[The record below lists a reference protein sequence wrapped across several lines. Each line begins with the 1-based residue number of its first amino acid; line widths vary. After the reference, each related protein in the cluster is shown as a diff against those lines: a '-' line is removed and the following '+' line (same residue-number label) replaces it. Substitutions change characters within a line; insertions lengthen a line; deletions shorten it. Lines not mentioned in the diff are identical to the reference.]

1 MMSVCSLLILALQV
15 ALVSGKVTW
24 MGLPPDASSQ
34 ERRLGDQ
41 SNTNT
46 GSSSNL
52 RRRVTEG
59 GGGDPRTIDFK
70 DYFNKPGSDAVKG
83 DENKED
89 VDAVAK
95 NNKNSDDDESDE
107 DDKKSGKLI
116 VANPDVVINEHTDD
130 GKVVVSASNKHKKKP
145 SMEEDDDNMETTPDD
160 ADDDDSNNVNM
171 NNKKSMASSSVMAD
185 ESIKLDDAGSQDLIS
200 VSSDKHHQNSHPK
213 PPHIDKSGSNTRK
226 FISYQSSDW
235 ELMWL
240 DNVEQWSQSDNLCK
254 VLLNEQAS
262 IVHDFLNMTCT
273 SRMPEPHSSWC
284 IINDDFHGL
293 WYNSDD
299 RSDFYLSWNR
309 PPSIPD
315 TIPVPPANMVRPG
328 PEHAHVAS
336 RFVFYDQVNQ
346 QHYVEYIEPL
356 VSNLR
361 FPIAKCVQPF
371 PGTADVKALNA
382 WFRGWIVPPPLVR
395 GADRMLYF
403 DAGASSWDK
412 EDHGP
417 SLKYFAS
424 IWGRHGVPFD
434 SLIVFDEN
442 TPSEQFYPSVPVEF
456 QPKTHFKQCSL
467 AKSPQE
473 NSDDHPFLPT
483 FIHEN
488 TRVNDYVLLKLDM
501 KNKPEVEEA
510 IIQFILAQ
518 DDTHVD
524 EILWEHHIRDNMWE
538 QGSSSSLSLRE
549 SYEYFIQLRHKG
561 IRAHSWV

>member
-15 ALVSGKVTW
+15 APVSGKVTW
-24 MGLPPDASSQ
+24 MGLPADASSQ

-41 SNTNT
+41 ISKT

-59 GGGDPRTIDFK
+59 GDGDPRTVDFK
-70 DYFNKPGSDAVKG
+70 DYFNKPGAGAVK
-83 DENKED
+83 DD
-89 VDAVAK
+89 
-95 NNKNSDDDESDE
+95 DDDEDEVVAAKKKSNNDDNEE
-107 DDKKSGKLI
+107 DDKKSGNFI
-116 VANPDVVINEHTDD
+116 VANPDVVINEHKDD
-130 GKVVVSASNKHKKKP
+130 GKVVVSASNKLKNKP
-145 SMEEDDDNMETTPDD
+145 STEEDDDNIETTPTSGN
-160 ADDDDSNNVNM
+160 AGDDDSNSASM
-171 NNKKSMASSSVMAD
+171 NNKKPMVSSSVMAD
-185 ESIKLDDAGSQDLIS
+185 ESIKLHDAGSQDLIS
-200 VSSDKHHQNSHPK
+200 VSSDKHHQNAHPK
-213 PPHIDKSGSNTRK
+213 PPHLHKSGSNTRK

-262 IVHDFLNMTCT
+262 LVHDFLNMTCT

-395 GADRMLYF
+395 G
-403 DAGASSWDK
+403 
-412 EDHGP
+412 
-417 SLKYFAS
+417 
-424 IWGRHGVPFD
+424 
-434 SLIVFDEN
+434 
-442 TPSEQFYPSVPVEF
+442 
-456 QPKTHFKQCSL
+456 
-467 AKSPQE
+467 
-473 NSDDHPFLPT
+473 
-483 FIHEN
+483 
-488 TRVNDYVLLKLDM
+488 
-501 KNKPEVEEA
+501 
-510 IIQFILAQ
+510 
-518 DDTHVD
+518 
-524 EILWEHHIRDNMWE
+524 
-538 QGSSSSLSLRE
+538 
-549 SYEYFIQLRHKG
+549 
-561 IRAHSWV
+561 